1 MFKQIPKHL
10 KNYLFPSLGTLNKNY
25 SYLQFTSMKIV
36 PAFYIII
43 KNIINKKIKKNT
55 TVIESSSGNFAYGLA
70 LRNS

>member
-1 MFKQIPKHL
+1 MFKQIPKYL

-43 KNIINKKIKKNT
+43 KNIINKKNKK
-55 TVIESSSGNFAYGLA
+55 EY
-70 LRNS
+70 NSNRKFIWKFCLWFSIDL